1 MNAHRPALAEGAA
14 PNRRV
19 AGAGT
24 AVLQRR
30 AAGALAAAA
39 LLLAAPVA
47 VLALLAGGGSGAT
60 PMVLLSAPRQPTAAV
75 RHEPSVGA
83 HSSWAG
89 LTTALARAGSLA
101 EGEVA
106 HLLGDAPPAA
116 PAASSAKAPRLRRVA
131 AQLRRVKA
139 VAAAQQEERDIERA
153 VHRALEQ
160 TAATQSAVH
169 RARAEQKALDLADEG
184 FKVEPAGSSASARG
198 GSEQQA
204 SQSKQKQRAREDA
217 QQKALHLADEGFKV
231 EQAGSSAN
239 ARGSSEQR
247 ASQSKQ
253 KQRARKDAQQKALHL
268 AERAFHVHKVQRVR
282 PRSHAAAKKR
292 ALRDAEEGL
301 KGQQARPHAR
311 SGGGNEEKALAEA
324 EKAFATAAVRQRQGR
339 LRTQAAA
346 GPARAVDEVVDD
358 GAWKVAPAPG
368 GAWEVAP
375 AAGGAWEVAPAAGCG
390 VLCAVPAA
398 AAREGGGSASARWYA
413 AAARHDDAASK
424 ALQHYLATTPPLA
437 HGSGVSAVSGAAGG
451 KPETREAGV
460 PFARAKVWTVAAE
473 KADMNS
479 YFDGVQRR
487 TERHVAS
494 ITRLH
499 HQVDPS
505 TAAQDGIPQAV

>member
-60 PMVLLSAPRQPTAAV
+60 PMVLLSAPRQPPAAV

-198 GSEQQA
+198 GSEQ
-204 SQSKQKQRAREDA
+204 
-217 QQKALHLADEGFKV
+217 
-231 EQAGSSAN
+231 
-239 ARGSSEQR
+239 R

-268 AERAFHVHKVQRVR
+268 AERAFHVHKVQRAR

-301 KGQQARPHAR
+301 KGQQARPRAR

-398 AAREGGGSASARWYA
+398 AAHEGGGSASARWYA